1 MLFHPELLGKLLSV
15 LMHIHPSRLKKE
27 SQCHAFN

>member
-15 LMHIHPSRLKKE
+15 PDAHQSTPPKKE
-27 SQCHAFN
+27 SQCHEFN